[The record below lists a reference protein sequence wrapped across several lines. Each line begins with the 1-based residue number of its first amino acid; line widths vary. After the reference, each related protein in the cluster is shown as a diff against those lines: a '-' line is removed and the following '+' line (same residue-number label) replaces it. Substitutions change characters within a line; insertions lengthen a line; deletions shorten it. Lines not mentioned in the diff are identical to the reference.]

1 MKANPVSYYRICR
14 YSLKCFGLIYE
25 RRLCNSVQPA
35 AKNTAWRKEKNH
47 RKLTTGSKEVPLY
60 SKPAFARNFI
70 KALKG

>member
-1 MKANPVSYYRICR
+1 
-14 YSLKCFGLIYE
+14 
-25 RRLCNSVQPA
+25 VQPA

-47 RKLTTGSKEVPLY
+47 RKLTTGSEEVPLY